1 MWVARGRCDPGAS
14 GGKGAIGRIG
24 GYRSDWTLNAS
35 QRGEGARGETNGGF
49 SPSNN
54 LQ

>member
-1 MWVARGRCDPGAS
+1 MQCAGSAWALLEEKELLAGSAATIEWMG
-14 GGKGAIGRIG
+14 
-24 GYRSDWTLNAS
+24 NAS

-49 SPSNN
+49 NPSSR